1 MQLFRSSNHT
11 RAALFTGIALLCTAG
26 VVLADDPTSSSRP
39 PPTKEMREKMAKA
52 HEEMAVCLRSDRA
65 IEECHSE
72 MMKNHDMMMHDH
84 TKHEHSTAPA
94 TPPAQQ

>member
-1 MQLFRSSNHT
+1 MQVIRSGNHT

-26 VVLADDPTSSSRP
+26 LALADDPSSSSHP

-52 HEEMAVCLRSDRA
+52 HEEMATCLRSDRA

-72 MMKNHDMMMHDH
+72 MMKNHDMMMHGH
-84 TKHEHSTAPA
+84 AKHEQTSAPA
-94 TPPAQQ
+94 APPAQQ